1 MPNLYFGVLKGVKN
15 GLKMEKFRDTSP
27 RPIFVCDEWIA
38 EQVLEAHSSSHLA
51 IQHIRMELLSPL
63 RFLNWSLLLEYI
75 LGRVIFLKTCFDFRP
90 DDVVVLNRQLI
101 YREFYPPE
109 YLDELGIKDRKAKSY
124 LQAKRGTSSVSGWS
138 DNSWQQNTCTALWA
152 HFGLGV
158 WKSLE

>member
-1 MPNLYFGVLKGVKN
+1 MTPLPAPSLSV
-15 GLKMEKFRDTSP
+15 MS
-27 RPIFVCDEWIA
+27 
-38 EQVLEAHSSSHLA
+38 
-51 IQHIRMELLSPL
+51 ELLSRCWKPTL
-63 RFLNWSLLLEYI
+63 LPILQFNTLEWSFSPHFGFSTDQFPWNK

-124 LQAKRGTSSVSGWS
+124 LEAKRGTSSVSGWS